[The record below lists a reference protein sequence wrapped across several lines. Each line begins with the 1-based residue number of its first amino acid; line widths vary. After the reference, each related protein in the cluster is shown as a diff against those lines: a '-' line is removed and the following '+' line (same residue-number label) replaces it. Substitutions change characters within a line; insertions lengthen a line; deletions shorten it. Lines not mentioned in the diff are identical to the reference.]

1 MLEKNLVKPF
11 LASQC
16 VQKKFILDT
25 EIAKEAFIPL
35 EYLGF
40 HLMRSF
46 DTFDDED
53 DEYDEDDEEL

>member
-1 MLEKNLVKPF
+1 

-53 DEYDEDDEEL
+53 EEEDDDDEL

>member
-1 MLEKNLVKPF
+1 MCLEKV
-11 LASQC
+11 
-16 VQKKFILDT
+16 ILDT
-25 EIAKEAFIPL
+25 DIAKEAFIPL

-40 HLMRSF
+40 RLMRNF

>member
-1 MLEKNLVKPF
+1 MLEKNFVKPF

-40 HLMRSF
+40 HLMRNF

>member
-25 EIAKEAFIPL
+25 QISKELVMPL

-40 HLMRSF
+40 RLMRNF

-53 DEYDEDDEEL
+53 DEEL

>member
-53 DEYDEDDEEL
+53 EEEEDYDEL